1 MLSPSERHWIRLK
14 AQRIEHS
21 SRSSRMQ
28 VLPGFSGVAPPGVE
42 PAALRMARI
51 NEDIAEL
58 QDMLEMTIRD
68 MDAQQA
74 EAALELQ
81 RMRARLLD
89 GLCPSKLRRSER
101 LKGLAR
107 RLAMLEQNVGREQA
121 ECVKVMEAVLATVE
135 RNGAVA
141 EAVCQHLS
149 GIATTRATTAAQ
161 MLPDPN
167 IHQEL
172 AAKAAEVCGTGWS
185 PVVAPPRPSEMCPKS
200 APEKFTAPNS
210 VPEGDIGSQKGIV
223 EEVGDENTGCLE
235 SEAAN
240 HSFAACGEEQMA
252 QSQGDKE
259 VSVPDGATS
268 QPLIVQAAEEAMLL
282 ATLPDVALEPRS
294 EPLRGETQRSEDL
307 QPESISSEDSSS
319 GRQGQHVVVTR
330 VSVSSSDGAS
340 SSSSNS
346 SSSEVIE
353 HR

>member
-1 MLSPSERHWIRLK
+1 
-14 AQRIEHS
+14 
-21 SRSSRMQ
+21 
-28 VLPGFSGVAPPGVE
+28 
-42 PAALRMARI
+42 
-51 NEDIAEL
+51 
-58 QDMLEMTIRD
+58 MLEMTIRD

-172 AAKAAEVCGTGWS
+172 AAKAAEE
-185 PVVAPPRPSEMCPKS
+185 PR
-200 APEKFTAPNS
+200 
-210 VPEGDIGSQKGIV
+210 QKGKWDFGRHAEEGAANSTLEAKIREKLEESSAKEEKGQEKGKKKRKGKKV
-223 EEVGDENTGCLE
+223 ETKSEDPVE
-235 SEAAN
+235 SEPDADLS
-240 HSFAACGEEQMA
+240 HWDRCSFGL
-252 QSQGDKE
+252 GVGK
-259 VSVPDGATS
+259 
-268 QPLIVQAAEEAMLL
+268 
-282 ATLPDVALEPRS
+282 
-294 EPLRGETQRSEDL
+294 
-307 QPESISSEDSSS
+307 
-319 GRQGQHVVVTR
+319 
-330 VSVSSSDGAS
+330 
-340 SSSSNS
+340 
-346 SSSEVIE
+346 
-353 HR
+353 